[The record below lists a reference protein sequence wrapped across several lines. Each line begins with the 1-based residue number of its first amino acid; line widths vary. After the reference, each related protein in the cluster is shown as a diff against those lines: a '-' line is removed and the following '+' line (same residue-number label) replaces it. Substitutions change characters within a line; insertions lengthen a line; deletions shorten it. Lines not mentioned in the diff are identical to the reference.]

1 VCKPE
6 PRWKGPK
13 VSVEERL
20 ENLYRSDEKL
30 WQKVRKQRSGREAR
44 DARRKNDWKTTCHDG
59 VLSVT
64 GNLLEVS
71 WEFLDSDM

>member
-1 VCKPE
+1 MCKPE

-44 DARRKNDWKTTCHDG
+44 DARRKRLEDNVSRRCSERYWQSSGG
-59 VLSVT
+59 VM
-64 GNLLEVS
+64 GVS
-71 WEFLDSDM
+71 R